1 MWPAVKKSI
10 DKGLIAAEK
19 IGRKVLGIASVVVA
33 ATTMGSGCANASELS
48 TRSVMSQFEMAPV
61 LLVLAGQDESKDW
74 FRGHRSHSS
83 HRSHRSHQSH
93 YSSR

>member
-1 MWPAVKKSI
+1 MWPTVKKSI
-10 DKGLIAAEK
+10 GRGLIAAEK
-19 IGRKVLGIASVVVA
+19 VGRKVLGVAGVVIA
-33 ATTMGSGCANASELS
+33 ATAMGSGCANASELGTS
-48 TRSVMSQFEMAPV
+48 SVMSQFEMAPV